1 MARFDVTE
9 HDRCTIA
16 AARQTLAAADRV
28 NLLDGSAM
36 ARMIGRLEV
45 AVERLIEMVDGTHG
59 GHVVRCP
66 AAHPGDPTP
75 CGGPVVVTIIDKD
88 NAGADGCEHHAARML
103 ASIAGARPVAKPDAP
118 AGVAVRIFRAAHH
131 MHPFPWLK
139 GRS

>member
-1 MARFDVTE
+1 MARFDLTE

-16 AARQTLAAADRV
+16 AARQALAAAHRV

-45 AVERLIEMVDGTHG
+45 AVERLIEMADEAPGRNA
-59 GHVVRCP
+59 VRCP
-66 AAHPGDPTP
+66 AARPEDPTP
-75 CGGPVVVTIIDKD
+75 CGGPIVVTIIDKD

-103 ASIAGARPVAKPDAP
+103 ASITGARPVAKPDAP
-118 AGVAVRIFRAAHH
+118 AGAAVRIFRAGHH
-131 MHPFPWLK
+131 MHPFPWLE